1 MCEDHFSLSS
11 LITDIKAF
19 CLLYITGLFLTPM
32 LLKARPEPSQQESAA
47 KIIPFPKRI
56 ADPADFAQLVQAIM
70 ENKMINGEII
80 RIDGAVRMP

>member
-1 MCEDHFSLSS
+1 
-11 LITDIKAF
+11 
-19 CLLYITGLFLTPM
+19 M

-80 RIDGAVRMP
+80 RIDGAVRMPWGRLESHTTIGLINKCNSSIDSARPLL